1 MLNGNEIAK
10 EQYEHIALY
19 IFISFAPLNSAP
31 TPITSQL
38 TDLLCNA
45 AVRYTKHTIYKL
57 YILQYWMRH
66 IVVLFSLFELHG
78 MCSQLFSHRNTQ

>member
-1 MLNGNEIAK
+1 MKRIHTHSLHRLAYLQSERMLNGNEIAK

-57 YILQYWMRH
+57 YILQY
-66 IVVLFSLFELHG
+66 
-78 MCSQLFSHRNTQ
+78 